1 MSIRKELT
9 AQNVLLGF
17 QHVLVSNVWLD
28 PVFVAGAIGLPIAL
42 SSNMINA
49 IFIVSGLVTLVQAT
63 RLVRLPVVQ
72 GPSAAFDA
80 LMIAAGTAGMLGA
93 ASSSILIAS
102 LVFLLLCLTGVI
114 ERMRFLFSPMISGVV
129 IFMVG
134 VSLSGF
140 TLSEFLGGAPGDKTF
155 ADPHIL
161 TVSILTTAIV
171 LVLSLLGKGL
181 LKSFSFL
188 IALVVGTVVAAAFG
202 MVDFSPVASKG
213 WLGLPTFL
221 PYGPFTFDWKIF
233 IPFFIAYMVAVMEA
247 LGVYQAASEI
257 QGTSLER
264 KQVRYGLA
272 RRGGRF
278 SHFLADW
285 WIHHHRLPAKCR
297 PAQPDRRRQV
307 AHAHACDHRRC
318 AVADSG
324 LRAKGGRVAVRHSL
338 GSRRRHFPAGCGQPN
353 RDRPAR
359 PAQGR

>member
-17 QHVLVSNVWLD
+17 QHVFVSNVWLD

-49 IFIVSGLVTLVQAT
+49 IFIVSGLVTLIQAT

-213 WLGLPTFL
+213 WLGLPTFM

-257 QGTSLER
+257 QGTTLE
-264 KQVRYGLA
+264 

-278 SHFLADW
+278 GHFLADW
-285 WIHHHRLPAKCR
+285 WIHHHRIPAKCR
-297 PAQPDRRRQV
+297 PAQPDRRRQA
-307 AHAHACDHRRC
+307 AHAHACDHRRHS
-318 AVADSG
+318 VADSG
-324 LRAKGGRVAVRHSL
+324 LRAKGGRAAVRHSL
-338 GSRRRHFPAGCGQPN
+338 GSRRRHLPAGCGQPD
-353 RDRPAR
+353 RDRSASL
-359 PAQGR
+359 AQGR

>member
-63 RLVRLPVVQ
+63 RLVQ

-140 TLSEFLGGAPGDKTF
+140 TLSEFLGGAPGDKT
-155 ADPHIL
+155 IR
-161 TVSILTTAIV
+161 
-171 LVLSLLGKGL
+171 
-181 LKSFSFL
+181 
-188 IALVVGTVVAAAFG
+188 
-202 MVDFSPVASKG
+202 
-213 WLGLPTFL
+213 
-221 PYGPFTFDWKIF
+221 
-233 IPFFIAYMVAVMEA
+233 
-247 LGVYQAASEI
+247 
-257 QGTSLER
+257 TS
-264 KQVRYGLA
+264 
-272 RRGGRF
+272 
-278 SHFLADW
+278 
-285 WIHHHRLPAKCR
+285 
-297 PAQPDRRRQV
+297 
-307 AHAHACDHRRC
+307 
-318 AVADSG
+318 
-324 LRAKGGRVAVRHSL
+324 
-338 GSRRRHFPAGCGQPN
+338 
-353 RDRPAR
+353 
-359 PAQGR
+359 